1 MALLFTG
8 IIHGSLVQERAVK
21 RRANSRFGLTV
32 TTLAPDYHKFQ
43 LPPGWAI
50 LPQQIFLNIK
60 NVNVNASFILTQND
74 VRLP

>member
-8 IIHGSLVQERAVK
+8 IIHGSLVQEWAVK

-43 LPPGWAI
+43 LPPG
-50 LPQQIFLNIK
+50 QYFLK
-60 NVNVNASFILTQND
+60 NKYF
-74 VRLP
+74 

>member
-32 TTLAPDYHKFQ
+32 TTFAPDYHKFQ
-43 LPPGWAI
+43 LPPG
-50 LPQQIFLNIK
+50 QYFLNRYFEYK
-60 NVNVNASFILTQND
+60 ECKCKCQFLTQND
-74 VRLP
+74 ARLP